1 MIQILMSLLRRVRRR
16 QWQTAARMA
25 VLTLAIAAYATSGF
39 MYFELAEKPD
49 LGWTDAFWWAVVT
62 MTTVGY
68 GDLFPTTLGGR
79 YLIGFPTMLFGI
91 SVLGYLLSVVASYLI
106 EARGKE
112 LRGMGRARFDDH
124 VLIVNYPGEARLM
137 AVIDLLRQDDR
148 TRRRPVVLVDDRLD
162 ELPPR
167 LAERGVRFV
176 HGNPSVDETLE
187 RANFRAARY
196 ALILARDPHLPESDD
211 RSLAAALTLEKLHAA
226 LRTTVECVDPNHVA
240 LFERA
245 GVDNVVCVDQ
255 VSTNLLVSEAL
266 EAGVMGVVTEITSA
280 AFGQQLYV
288 VDIEAL
294 ADRTFAGLAAAFAG
308 QRVLVLGVRRRGE
321 MLLNPA
327 QDAIIEDGDR
337 AVCLAAH
344 RPDPIRAGGEP

>member
-1 MIQILMSLLRRVRRR
+1 MMRLLFDLLRRVRHS
-16 QWQTAARMA
+16 QWETAGRMA
-25 VLTLAIAAYATSGF
+25 VLTVAIAAYATAGF
-39 MYFELAEKPD
+39 MFFELPEKPD
-49 LGWTDAFWWAVVT
+49 LRWSDAFWWAVVT

-68 GDLFPTTLGGR
+68 GDLFPTTFGGR

-112 LRGMGRARFDDH
+112 LRGMGRARFEDH
-124 VLIVNYPGEARLM
+124 VLIVNYPGEPRLT
-137 AVIDLLRQDDR
+137 AVLDLLREDDR
-148 TRRRPVVLVDDRLD
+148 TRGKPIVLVDDRLT
-162 ELPPR
+162 ELPGR
-167 LAERGVRFV
+167 LAERGVRFIN
-176 HGNPSVDETLE
+176 GNPSVDETLE
-187 RANFRAARY
+187 RARFRQAAL

-211 RSLAAALTLEKLHAA
+211 RSLAAALTLEKLHAE
-226 LRTTVECVDPNHVA
+226 LRTTVECVDPSHAA

-266 EAGVMGVVTEITSA
+266 EAGILGVVTEVTSA

-288 VDIEAL
+288 VDIEGL
-294 ADRTFAGLAAAFAG
+294 AAWTFAGLQQSFAG
-308 QRVLVLGVRRRGE
+308 ERVMVLGIRRGDE
-321 MLLNPA
+321 TRLNPA
-327 QDAIIEDGDR
+327 PDAEVKAGDR

-344 RPDPIRAGGEP
+344 RPQPRRGGGS

>member
-1 MIQILMSLLRRVRRR
+1 MIRLLITLLQRVRHQ
-16 QWQTAARMA
+16 QWQVAGRMA

-39 MYFELAEKPD
+39 MYFEVPDKPD
-49 LGWTDAFWWAVVT
+49 LGWADALWWAVVT

-112 LRGMGRARFDDH
+112 LRGMGRARFEDH
-124 VLIVNYPGEARLM
+124 VLIVNYPGESRLM
-137 AVIDLLRQDDR
+137 AVLDLLRKDER
-148 TRRRPVVLVDDRLD
+148 TRRRAVVLVDDRLV

-187 RANFRAARY
+187 RARFRKASY

-226 LRTTVECVDPNHVA
+226 IQTTVECVDPAHVA

-266 EAGVMGVVTEITSA
+266 EAGVMGVVAEITNA
-280 AFGQQLYV
+280 AVGQQLYV
-288 VDIEAL
+288 VDIAGLDEW
-294 ADRTFAGLAAAFAG
+294 TFAGLRDALGRHGA
-308 QRVLVLGVRRRGE
+308 LVLGLRRGDE
-321 MLLNPA
+321 TILNPPA
-327 QDAIIEDGDR
+327 DAAIAEGDR
-337 AVCLAAH
+337 AVCLAAR
-344 RPDPIRAGGEP
+344 RPQPVGGAR